1 MLNSCIGLFR
11 PADETDEWGV
21 VTLSVQTGETTVS
34 HCRMKLLLIHYLFDS
49 YQLTKV
55 QLINKYLN
63 SEQGKH
69 SQLEWFFT
77 VVSVVVQFAVKRD
90 GCTGCPVVR
99 VVASCCW
106 WEPHELSSLY
116 LWPTGSDG
124 DLWKK
129 SGLLQPWKP
138 DVWRCSWD
146 NSSCVCNYQK
156 SIFKPNYDVFLT
168 LNQVLLL
175 LKLPAKHLTF
185 LIYYQYAVIREL
197 LREKLN

>member
-1 MLNSCIGLFR
+1 MFSWWHTNTSRWDLKADILILNSCIGLFH
-11 PADETDEWGV
+11 PADETDGWGV

-34 HCRMKLLLIHYLFDS
+34 HCRMKILLIHYLFDS

-90 GCTGCPVVR
+90 GCTSSPVVR

-106 WEPHELSSLY
+106 WEPHELSSIY

-124 DLWKK
+124 DLEE
-129 SGLLQPWKP
+129 
-138 DVWRCSWD
+138 VWPSPAVWNQMCGGALETISA
-146 NSSCVCNYQK
+146 
-156 SIFKPNYDVFLT
+156 VFAT
-168 LNQVLLL
+168 TKRAFLNQ
-175 LKLPAKHLTF
+175 TMTCF
-185 LIYYQYAVIREL
+185 
-197 LREKLN
+197 

>member
-1 MLNSCIGLFR
+1 MLNSCIGLFH
-11 PADETDEWGV
+11 PADETDGWGV

-34 HCRMKLLLIHYLFDS
+34 HCRMKLSLIHYLFDS
-49 YQLTKV
+49 CQLTKV

-124 DLWKK
+124 DLEEVWPSPAVKTRCVEV
-129 SGLLQPWKP
+129 LLEHFQLCLQLPKE
-138 DVWRCSWD
+138 V
-146 NSSCVCNYQK
+146 
-156 SIFKPNYDVFLT
+156 FKPNYDVFLT

-175 LKLPAKHLTF
+175 LKLLD
-185 LIYYQYAVIREL
+185 
-197 LREKLN
+197 

>member
-1 MLNSCIGLFR
+1 MLNSCIGLFH
-11 PADETDEWGV
+11 PADETDGWGV

-90 GCTGCPVVR
+90 RCTGCPVVR

-156 SIFKPNYDVFLT
+156 SFFKPNYDLFLT
-168 LNQVLLL
+168 LNQVLFVAKATGLTPHLPYLL
-175 LKLPAKHLTF
+175 S
-185 LIYYQYAVIREL
+185 VC
-197 LREKLN
+197 NN